1 VASVPVEDTEDTERR
16 TIDWL
21 MSAVVPL
28 AGPDASSRVHA
39 AAREKLRAVD
49 DGSEHQLAAFRL
61 VVATSTD
68 TEALEG
74 WAGGAGLPAGVA
86 LDLNLRWRSLVRL
99 ATLGAVDLE
108 RLDRELAAEPTG
120 DARVAHAKAR
130 ASMPTAE
137 AKAWAWSCFT
147 GETDVAN
154 YELEAAGLGLWR
166 GGQEAV
172 TAPYVD
178 RYFADL
184 PDTVKVRSG
193 WMLADA
199 AQYFFPATSL
209 EESTLARARALI
221 AYGDLDLSLR
231 RRLSDEADAL
241 ERLLAVRRAFPR

>member
-1 VASVPVEDTEDTERR
+1 
-16 TIDWL
+16 
-21 MSAVVPL
+21 
-28 AGPDASSRVHA
+28 
-39 AAREKLRAVD
+39 
-49 DGSEHQLAAFRL
+49 
-61 VVATSTD
+61 
-68 TEALEG
+68 
-74 WAGGAGLPAGVA
+74 
-86 LDLNLRWRSLVRL
+86 L
-99 ATLGAVDLE
+99 ATLGAIDLE